1 MTRRADHA
9 ANLNLYSAKKLSM
22 PRGFC
27 GDTFRMNAPLAQG
40 FLGLEFDDRDA
51 FATNPLWEM

>member
-9 ANLNLYSAKKLSM
+9 ANLEFVLGEKASM

>member
-9 ANLNLYSAKKLSM
+9 ANLEFVLGEKALYAARLL
-22 PRGFC
+22 R
-27 GDTFRMNAPLAQG
+27 RHVQNERAARAG